1 MGNLIDVPGIEVD
14 LLWWQGCPSTDHA
27 LALVRGAL
35 DELGLNS
42 VQIRM
47 VEIETDEQAREL
59 GFRGSPTILINGV
72 DVITLVGGTAI
83 NEDQIE
89 ALSCRV
95 YRTRDGR
102 VSPTPDPDDVR
113 TALSSLLR
121 GAPSAGTR
129 ELA

>member
-83 NEDQIE
+83 NED
-89 ALSCRV
+89 LPGV
-95 YRTRDGR
+95 PHTGW
-102 VSPTPDPDDVR
+102 
-113 TALSSLLR
+113 
-121 GAPSAGTR
+121 AGLTDSR
-129 ELA
+129 PG